1 MKELGACCFTPV
13 TPLKVQGLGAQV
25 EGTLG
30 KGLKDATVR
39 LPSEPSWTL
48 LPAKGGAMEGQAEAG
63 AAPGF

>member
-1 MKELGACCFTPV
+1 M
-13 TPLKVQGLGAQV
+13 

-48 LPAKGGAMEGQAEAG
+48 LPAKGGAMEGQAESG